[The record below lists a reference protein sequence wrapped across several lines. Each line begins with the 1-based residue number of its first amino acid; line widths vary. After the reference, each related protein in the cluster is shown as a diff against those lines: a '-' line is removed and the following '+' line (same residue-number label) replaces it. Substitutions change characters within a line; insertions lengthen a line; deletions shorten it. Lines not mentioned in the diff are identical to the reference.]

1 MDLIMLI
8 VAASLLFLIV
18 CSVAYGIKIVFSNN
32 DEERENAVVS
42 LKQNT
47 KKNAVI
53 ASEGNYD

>member
-1 MDLIMLI
+1 MLI
-8 VAASLLFLIV
+8 VAASLLLLIV